1 MFNNVIITGRL
12 TADPELKKTESGLS
26 LCVFTIAN
34 EIGYGE
40 KKTAHFIPVVA
51 WKNQAEVV
59 AKYFKKGNLIG
70 IEGQLQMHKY
80 KDKEGKSH
88 TTYEVVASSV
98 QFIDSKSSRE
108 AEQNVSISNDTEMFE
123 TVSSLEEQL
132 PF

>member
-40 KKTAHFIPVVA
+40 KKTTHFISVVA

-80 KDKEGKSH
+80 KD
-88 TTYEVVASSV
+88 
-98 QFIDSKSSRE
+98 
-108 AEQNVSISNDTEMFE
+108 
-123 TVSSLEEQL
+123 L
-132 PF
+132 